1 MKKKSCTRAWCG
13 VLAAA
18 LVVTST
24 SSVMLAEAAKAP
36 KLNKKTI
43 TLRAGAKKQLKVK
56 NLKKKQKVKWK
67 SSKKKIATVSKK
79 GLVRA
84 KKIGITKIVAKVGKK
99 KLVCHVRVLPKKI
112 VIRRP
117 KPMPVA
123 TPVRV
128 VTPKPTAIVQP
139 SETTNVSPTMDVT
152 AKPTIA
158 PTVKPTMVPTVKPT
172 TAPTATPTASP
183 SSAPTTKPTASPSTA
198 PTALPTKMPSAAPLP
213 TPARTT
219 TPSPSAAPIVK
230 PTASPSTAPTATAK
244 PTQTAKP
251 SATPTATP
259 TATPSAAPQPS
270 ATPTATPTPTQT
282 AKPSA
287 SPIVTPAPTPS
298 AAPQPSAT
306 PTATP
311 TVKPTATP
319 TVKPTATPTVKPTA
333 TPTVK
338 PTATPTVKPTATP
351 TVKPTATPTVK
362 PTATPTVKPTATP
375 TVKPTATPTAK
386 PTATPTAKPTATP
399 TVKPTATPTVK
410 PTATPTVKPT
420 ATPTAKPTATP
431 TAKPTATPSGNAGQ
445 NVNLN
450 GKKAFTIA
458 GYQLALGLTR
468 DEVNTVLGSLKTDVK
483 RTAKSPQGFDVIAF
497 RAGGNG
503 KNINDKYSTYI
514 LIYLKD
520 DIVVGI
526 SGNASSMN
534 FDGAVSYGTSAATLV
549 SNGWVD
555 VDWYK
560 TTAGDAAAYSK
571 DVDNAT
577 IIAFADAYGDDKV
590 YSIQIFNNAYSIA
603 DMTQCTE
610 TTLPMNYSADVLTEM
625 ETETFEILNAYL
637 VNTGVRAVD
646 DKALRKNTKASNV
659 ARAYSK
665 EIADEGCIDAANA
678 ERELA
683 LSKAALK
690 NAGLSFA
697 KWGERILIGNM
708 DAIGFANSVIESE
721 RSRDTLIS
729 TDYVFCG
736 IGASVYTESAGKAV
750 YYPNM
755 VIDFV
760 DRVSAL

>member
-1 MKKKSCTRAWCG
+1 
-13 VLAAA
+13 
-18 LVVTST
+18 
-24 SSVMLAEAAKAP
+24 
-36 KLNKKTI
+36 
-43 TLRAGAKKQLKVK
+43 
-56 NLKKKQKVKWK
+56 
-67 SSKKKIATVSKK
+67 
-79 GLVRA
+79 
-84 KKIGITKIVAKVGKK
+84 
-99 KLVCHVRVLPKKI
+99 
-112 VIRRP
+112 
-117 KPMPVA
+117 
-123 TPVRV
+123 
-128 VTPKPTAIVQP
+128 
-139 SETTNVSPTMDVT
+139 
-152 AKPTIA
+152 
-158 PTVKPTMVPTVKPT
+158 
-172 TAPTATPTASP
+172 
-183 SSAPTTKPTASPSTA
+183 
-198 PTALPTKMPSAAPLP
+198 MPSAAPLP

-333 TPTVK
+333 TPTAKPTATPTAK

-375 TVKPTATPTAK
+375 TV
-386 PTATPTAKPTATP
+386 
-399 TVKPTATPTVK
+399 
-410 PTATPTVKPT
+410 
-420 ATPTAKPTATP
+420 
-431 TAKPTATPSGNAGQ
+431 KPTATPSGNAGQ

>member
-183 SSAPTTKPTASPSTA
+183 SSAPTAT
-198 PTALPTKMPSAAPLP
+198 PTKMPSAAPLP

-375 TVKPTATPTAK
+375 TVKPTATPTVK

-420 ATPTAKPTATP
+420 ATPTVKPTATP
-431 TAKPTATPSGNAGQ
+431 TVKPTATPSGNAGQ

-497 RAGGNG
+497 RAGGNDTD
-503 KNINDKYSTYI
+503 KSFDEKYSTYI

-534 FDGAVSYGTSAATLV
+534 FDGTVSYGTDAGTLV

-560 TTAGDAAAYSK
+560 TTAGNAAAYSK

-577 IIAFADAYGDDKV
+577 IIAFADAYGDNRV

-637 VNTGVRAVD
+637 VNTGVRDADV
-646 DKALRKNTKASNV
+646 KAIRKNTKVSNV

-665 EIADEGCIDAANA
+665 EIANKGCIDAANA
-678 ERELA
+678 KRESA
-683 LSKAALK
+683 LSKEALE
-690 NAGLSFA
+690 NAGLSFNN
-697 KWGERILIGNM
+697 WGERIMIGNM
-708 DAIGFANSVIESE
+708 DAIGFANSVIESNDA
-721 RSRDTLIS
+721 RNTLIS
-729 TDYVFCG
+729 ANYAICG
-736 IGASVYTESAGKAV
+736 IGASVYTKSAGKAV

-755 VIDFV
+755 VIDFI
-760 DRVSAL
+760 DKISTL

>member
-172 TAPTATPTASP
+172 TAPTATPTA
-183 SSAPTTKPTASPSTA
+183 
-198 PTALPTKMPSAAPLP
+198 
-213 TPARTT
+213 
-219 TPSPSAAPIVK
+219 
-230 PTASPSTAPTATAK
+230 
-244 PTQTAKP
+244 
-251 SATPTATP
+251 
-259 TATPSAAPQPS
+259 
-270 ATPTATPTPTQT
+270 
-282 AKPSA
+282 
-287 SPIVTPAPTPS
+287 
-298 AAPQPSAT
+298 
-306 PTATP
+306 
-311 TVKPTATP
+311 KPTATP
-319 TVKPTATPTVKPTA
+319 TV
-333 TPTVK
+333 
-338 PTATPTVKPTATP
+338 
-351 TVKPTATPTVK
+351 
-362 PTATPTVKPTATP
+362 
-375 TVKPTATPTAK
+375 
-386 PTATPTAKPTATP
+386 
-399 TVKPTATPTVK
+399 
-410 PTATPTVKPT
+410 
-420 ATPTAKPTATP
+420 
-431 TAKPTATPSGNAGQ
+431 KPTATPSGNAGQ

-497 RAGGNG
+497 RAGGNDTD
-503 KNINDKYSTYI
+503 KSFDEKYSTYI

-534 FDGAVSYGTSAATLV
+534 FDGTVSYGTSAATLV

-555 VDWYK
+555 VGWYK
-560 TTAGDAAAYSK
+560 TTAGNAAAYSK

-577 IIAFADAYGDDKV
+577 IIAFADAYGDNRV
-590 YSIQIFNNAYSIA
+590 YSIQIFNNVYSIA

-637 VNTGVRAVD
+637 VNTGVRDADV
-646 DKALRKNTKASNV
+646 KAIRKNTKVSNV

-665 EIADEGCIDAANA
+665 EIANKGCIDAANA
-678 ERELA
+678 KRDSAQTKEA
-683 LSKAALK
+683 LE
-690 NAGLSFA
+690 NAGISLNG
-697 KWGERILIGNM
+697 KDRRWGEHIMIGNM
-708 DAIGFANSVIESE
+708 DAIGFANSAIESE
-721 RSRDTLIS
+721 RSRNNLIN
-729 TDYVFCG
+729 TYYGLCG

-755 VIDFV
+755 VIDFI
-760 DRVSAL
+760 DKISTL

>member
-1 MKKKSCTRAWCG
+1 
-13 VLAAA
+13 
-18 LVVTST
+18 
-24 SSVMLAEAAKAP
+24 
-36 KLNKKTI
+36 
-43 TLRAGAKKQLKVK
+43 
-56 NLKKKQKVKWK
+56 
-67 SSKKKIATVSKK
+67 
-79 GLVRA
+79 
-84 KKIGITKIVAKVGKK
+84 
-99 KLVCHVRVLPKKI
+99 
-112 VIRRP
+112 
-117 KPMPVA
+117 MPVA

-183 SSAPTTKPTASPSTA
+183 SSAPTAT
-198 PTALPTKMPSAAPLP
+198 PTKMPSAAPLP

-333 TPTVK
+333 TPTAKPTATPTAK

-375 TVKPTATPTAK
+375 TV
-386 PTATPTAKPTATP
+386 
-399 TVKPTATPTVK
+399 
-410 PTATPTVKPT
+410 
-420 ATPTAKPTATP
+420 
-431 TAKPTATPSGNAGQ
+431 KPTATPSGNAGQ

-497 RAGGNG
+497 RAGGNDTD
-503 KNINDKYSTYI
+503 KSFDEKYSTYI

-534 FDGAVSYGTSAATLV
+534 FDGTVSYGTDAGTLV

-560 TTAGDAAAYSK
+560 TTAGNAAAYSK

-577 IIAFADAYGDDKV
+577 IIAFADAYGDNRV

-637 VNTGVRAVD
+637 VNTGVRDADV
-646 DKALRKNTKASNV
+646 KAIRKNTKVSNV

-665 EIADEGCIDAANA
+665 EIANKGCIDAANA
-678 ERELA
+678 KRESA
-683 LSKAALK
+683 LSKEALE
-690 NAGLSFA
+690 NAGLSFNN
-697 KWGERILIGNM
+697 WGERIMIGNM
-708 DAIGFANSVIESE
+708 DAIGFANSVIESNDA
-721 RSRDTLIS
+721 RNTLIS
-729 TDYVFCG
+729 ANYAICG
-736 IGASVYTESAGKAV
+736 IGASVYTKSAGKAV

-755 VIDFV
+755 VIDFI
-760 DRVSAL
+760 DKISTL